1 MSNGIA
7 VSPSNSVN
15 KTRNAILRMKNCS
28 PKLRSKLRE
37 RCQQR
42 IQNERF
48 KILNTLRKISEQDTF
63 KVAFGNI
70 ICEEWKNID
79 DDELCEPLVQTL
91 DRQISEPEFNLDE
104 ELLLEELLEKELLLE
119 HEEWLFQQY
128 EELLSEQLETSNDVV
143 CPLCCAGYLELKDIS
158 CPGKVQ
164 CTKCSEIITIDKS
177 LLDLQ
182 SAIYECLSW
191 HEKQCN
197 RNPGFIKVFKNKN
210 ESNLCVICDHCSF
223 LNVVG

>member
-1 MSNGIA
+1 M
-7 VSPSNSVN
+7 
-15 KTRNAILRMKNCS
+15 LQ
-28 PKLRSKLRE
+28 

-119 HEEWLFQQY
+119 HG
-128 EELLSEQLETSNDVV
+128 N
-143 CPLCCAGYLELKDIS
+143 
-158 CPGKVQ
+158 
-164 CTKCSEIITIDKS
+164 
-177 LLDLQ
+177 
-182 SAIYECLSW
+182 
-191 HEKQCN
+191 
-197 RNPGFIKVFKNKN
+197 
-210 ESNLCVICDHCSF
+210 
-223 LNVVG
+223 